1 MIPTMSEYIDS
12 AKTEILTLIS
22 ESKPLTKKSDTPRA
36 FTALL
41 KTKPNFKAF
50 VKKFAGKENID
61 SRSNVLSYIVRDAL
75 YDKTF
80 DLTQKLIDLESFLR
94 KTYRENYP
102 EDTSLKLKIK
112 EQKIKQFEKDVRGAV
127 QAQSQ
132 SKKDY
137 LSIFTA
143 MGTKLKQ
150 LASSS
155 ASPREFTVQIKN
167 LGNTPG
173 NSIHDFISQ
182 YFIGSDNEQSRINT
196 FIYTIRDVYFKP
208 SAVPGKVL
216 PSTPSEWFDLKLAGI
231 VKSSH
236 KSKILNEERDALTS
250 VIPQTFLKFL
260 PKTLI
265 VEVDKNNKITALKS
279 KFAEK
284 LDDIAA
290 KIERQKILLTNLTKL
305 ETKIKKDLVSPDHD
319 TKMKA
324 LLVYL
329 MLDTG
334 IRPGDEDNKVKIDVE
349 QDEDGEEIDQYLE
362 TYGATTLNKHHI
374 KFIRA
379 NFVRLEFVGKK
390 GVINLA
396 DITDSTLTK
405 AITDLVNKTKANKK
419 SNYLFL
425 DKEGKVFGQPKVTDY
440 LRSIVPGLNLTDFR
454 KLKSTRV
461 FLDALREKRTMIL
474 GMIYDITQ
482 DQVANAKEEI
492 MEVIR
497 DVVDQAYRE
506 SVKALSHQSM
516 NTTIKS
522 YINPQVLLNFL
533 STGKVA
539 DKIEDIVFKDQKL
552 VFDPQVFITQA
563 IAYGKATD
571 DIIGPEDY
579 VDYGDDDP
587 KLHMI
592 KKANWISKYLSR
604 LSYPFVA

>member
-592 KKANWISKYLSR
+592 KKAKWISKYLSR

>member
-137 LSIFTA
+137 ISIFTA

-155 ASPREFTVQIKN
+155 ASPREFTVQLKN

-539 DKIEDIVFKDQKL
+539 DKIEDVVFKDQKL

-592 KKANWISKYLSR
+592 KKAKWISKYLSR

>member
-80 DLTQKLIDLESFLR
+80 DLTQQLIDLESFLR

-592 KKANWISKYLSR
+592 KKAKWISKYLSR